1 MDRIF
6 SIFIIISLFVYNS
19 TFELTEDKIKV
30 LNEMIQS
37 QMKSARLNTVGFIIT
52 NKTSTIFQN
61 VYTEKD
67 KASNTTPF
75 ILGSVS
81 KSFTALGI
89 LKLNINLNQTLDK
102 FDLKEYIDENDAKDI
117 TISELLNHTSG
128 LDRDRSKI
136 IYEKGYYSYSNYGY
150 GLLGKIIEKQSGEK
164 FEEYMKN
171 KIFGPLKMVN
181 TNAKYNSDIIDSY
194 DNFFGFKTKYT
205 SLESEIGDGFAIPQ
219 GFISASIEDM
229 GNYLRYYLDDSSEDY
244 KNYISQMIQG
254 NINLQYNKYYGMGL
268 DIEKKNNQ
276 TIYHHDGLTNS
287 FQSSLYIFPDI
298 EIGIFIITNTIDM
311 LCRKPTIDFMNNIIN
326 FITLD
331 TYEEVDTIVFFVFHF
346 FFDIIFFILIGIP
359 ITYLIVTI
367 VRKFKK
373 TEYMW
378 FNGVKGKIIF
388 AVDILALIII
398 PIFIIVFFYTFNWML
413 IYAAKNLKDIQFVL
427 FTILSVSIFNFLIKL
442 IYVFIYNKYFKIAR
456 KKKVENID
464 LDYIGMEDEKQD
476 DD

>member
-1 MDRIF
+1 
-6 SIFIIISLFVYNS
+6 
-19 TFELTEDKIKV
+19 
-30 LNEMIQS
+30 
-37 QMKSARLNTVGFIIT
+37 
-52 NKTSTIFQN
+52 
-61 VYTEKD
+61 
-67 KASNTTPF
+67 
-75 ILGSVS
+75 
-81 KSFTALGI
+81 
-89 LKLNINLNQTLDK
+89 
-102 FDLKEYIDENDAKDI
+102 
-117 TISELLNHTSG
+117 
-128 LDRDRSKI
+128 
-136 IYEKGYYSYSNYGY
+136 
-150 GLLGKIIEKQSGEK
+150 
-164 FEEYMKN
+164 
-171 KIFGPLKMVN
+171 
-181 TNAKYNSDIIDSY
+181 
-194 DNFFGFKTKYT
+194 
-205 SLESEIGDGFAIPQ
+205 
-219 GFISASIEDM
+219 M

-287 FQSSLYIFPDI
+287 FQCSLYIFPDI

-378 FNGVKGKIIF
+378 FNGIKGKIIF